1 MKTTDGWN
9 VVRCTVS
16 RWDDAYVYGETAVGS
31 VRLSGDS
38 VTAVRPLLREG
49 MQLNLIGD
57 SSEPQLVVV
66 EPDFL
71 MDVTAIAGCFAQPGM
86 HPLSY
91 TLKRLEPRPNSQAIL
106 LGNFAGAAL
115 DDIIGV
121 VSRNEEGGTRKENSQ
136 EGRGEKYDVTE
147 TLWRSFREQA
157 MQFCACDDFD
167 GQRFIAD
174 ARQQAENLEEV
185 VSELFADYDRRRAL
199 LEPSFVC
206 EALGLQGR
214 VDLMTND
221 LRLLVEQKS
230 GRNHRIEK
238 QAAIVHRTDHF
249 VQLLLYYGILRMNF
263 QQHHDAIDIRLL
275 YSKYPA
281 REGLLRVDY
290 QPRLLRRAIEMRN
303 LLVAWEYHFAREG
316 AEALLPLLPPM
327 DDAERDYFLRMARFV
342 YREQLCSRIQARP
355 GQYAISDLWRMTT
368 DEKLRTGNIYTGL
381 QLLEKQQ
388 SNEDSGYDL
397 LTLGIPEDTTD
408 YVRNFRRGD
417 SVYVYRY
424 DEEPDVRRHILYKG
438 TLQEIRED
446 RLTVRLN
453 DGQQNGD
460 LFTDGTYAI
469 EHGSS
474 DNATSN
480 NLCSIYE
487 LVTASDLRRR
497 QLLLG
502 QRSPEADTSLRLSSS
517 YHPDYDDILLKAK
530 QARDFFLLVGP
541 PGTGKTSM
549 ALRFLVEEELVER
562 GERNV
567 ECGKGL
573 LLTAY
578 TNRAVDEICDMLT
591 TAGIDYL
598 RLGNEASCDPR
609 FVGHLL
615 EQRLGDRPKLAEIE
629 RLIREMPVVVATTS
643 MLQSRPFIFS
653 LKHFSLCI
661 VDEASQLLEPGIV
674 GILTKS
680 IDRFILIGDH
690 KQLPAV
696 VQQQDGG
703 DDAARSL
710 FERLLRQE
718 RQAGRTQFVGVL
730 HKQGR
735 MHPEVAAFTNELF
748 YQDERITP
756 VPLQH
761 QTAPALDYDLPS
773 EDALD
778 DLLKK
783 ERVAFFDTLELKD
796 GKIEELKSDSSAV
809 FIADLLRRIHRF
821 YGERFNPQKTVGV
834 IVPYRIEIG
843 RIRKEIERLGI
854 PELSDISI
862 DTVERYQGSQRDVII
877 YDFAVSDDSQLEF
890 LTATCFE
897 DNGHVIDRKLNV
909 AMTRARKQLLMT
921 GKAAILQRNAIFAA
935 LIERYTKN
943 YL

>member
-1 MKTTDGWN
+1 M
-9 VVRCTVS
+9 
-16 RWDDAYVYGETAVGS
+16 
-31 VRLSGDS
+31 RLSGEA
-38 VTAVRPLLREG
+38 VAAVRPLLWKG
-49 MQLNLIGD
+49 MQLNLVND
-57 SSEPQLVVV
+57 SQIVVV

-71 MDVTAIAGCFAQPGM
+71 MDVTSIAACFAQPGM

-91 TLKRLEPRPNSQAIL
+91 TQKRLEPRANSQAIL

-115 DDIIGV
+115 DDII
-121 VSRNEEGGTRKENSQ
+121 SRQ
-136 EGRGEKYDVTE
+136 PFDVTE

-157 MQFCACDDFD
+157 MQFCACDDFN
-167 GQRFIAD
+167 GECFIND
-174 ARQQAENLEEV
+174 ARQQAANLEEV
-185 VSELFADYDRRRAL
+185 VSELFADYDRHHAL

-214 VDLMTND
+214 VDLMTDD

-263 QQHHDAIDIRLL
+263 QQHHEAIDIRLL

-281 REGLLRVDY
+281 HEGLLRVDY
-290 QPRLLRRAIEMRN
+290 QPQLLARAIQMRN
-303 LLVAWEYHFAREG
+303 LLVAWEFHFAKEG
-316 AEALLPLLPPM
+316 TEALLPLLPPM
-327 DDAERDYFLRMARFV
+327 GDVERDYFLKMTRFV
-342 YREQLCSRIQARP
+342 YREQLCSRIQARL
-355 GQYAISDLWRMTT
+355 GQTAISDLWRMST
-368 DEKLRTGNIYTGL
+368 DEKLHTGNAYTGL

-388 SNEDSGYDL
+388 SDADSGYNL
-397 LTLGIPEDTTD
+397 LTLAIPENTTD

-417 SVYVYRY
+417 AVYVYRY
-424 DEEPDVRRHILYKG
+424 DDMPDVRHHILYKG
-438 TLQEIRED
+438 TLQEIHTD
-446 RLTVRLN
+446 RLVVRLN

-460 LFTDGTYAI
+460 LFTDGTYAV

-474 DNATSN
+474 DNATTG
-480 NLCSIYE
+480 NLRSIYE
-487 LVTASDLRRR
+487 LVTAADDRRR

-502 QRSPEADTSLRLSSS
+502 QRAPEADTSLQLSRS

-549 ALRFLVEEELVER
+549 ALRFLVEENLSP
-562 GERNV
+562 
-567 ECGKGL
+567 KDSL

-591 TAGIDYL
+591 VAGIDYL
-598 RLGNEASCDPR
+598 RLGNETSCDPR
-609 FVGHLL
+609 FVNHLL
-615 EQRLGDRPKLAEIE
+615 EHRLGERPKLAEMQQ
-629 RLIREMPVVVATTS
+629 LIREMPVIVATTS
-643 MLQSRPFIFS
+643 MLQSRPFIFA

-674 GILTKS
+674 GILTKN
-680 IDRFILIGDH
+680 IDRFILIGDY

-696 VQQQDGG
+696 VQQQESGDG
-703 DDAARSL
+703 ARSL

-735 MHPEVAAFTNELF
+735 MHPDVAAFTNEFF
-748 YQDERITP
+748 YRQEQITP
-756 VPLQH
+756 VPLAH
-761 QTAPALDYDLPS
+761 QQAEALDYDLPS
-773 EDALD
+773 EDTLD
-778 DLLKK
+778 DLLKQ
-783 ERVAFFDTLELKD
+783 ERVAFFDSGMSGEYHEAA
-796 GKIEELKSDSSAV
+796 IV
-809 FIADLLRRIHRF
+809 ADLLRRIHRF
-821 YGERFNPQKTVGV
+821 YGDRFDSQKTVGV

-843 RIRKEIERLGI
+843 RIRHEIQRLGI
-854 PELSDISI
+854 PELLDISI

-877 YDFAVSDDSQLEF
+877 YDFAVSDNSQLQF
-890 LTATCFE
+890 ITATCFE

-909 AMTRARKQLLMT
+909 AMTRARKQLLMI
-921 GKAAILQRNAIFAA
+921 GKAQVLQRNEIFAA
-935 LIERYTKN
+935 LIERYIKN
-943 YL
+943 YCTFAGRI

>member
-1 MKTTDGWN
+1 MKATDEWN
-9 VVRCTVS
+9 VERCTVS
-16 RWDDAYVYGETAVGS
+16 RWDDAYVYGETAGGS
-31 VRLSGDS
+31 VRLSGDA

-91 TLKRLEPRPNSQAIL
+91 TLKRLEPRANSQAIL

-115 DDIIGV
+115 DDIISKG
-121 VSRNEEGGTRKENSQ
+121 
-136 EGRGEKYDVTE
+136 GEKYDVTE

-167 GQRFIAD
+167 GQRFIDD

-185 VSELFADYDRRRAL
+185 VSELFADYDRQHAL

-206 EALGLQGR
+206 EVLGLQGR
-214 VDLMTND
+214 IDLMTND

-230 GRNHRIEK
+230 GRNHRIEQ

-263 QQHHDAIDIRLL
+263 QQHHDTIDIRLL

-281 REGLLRVDY
+281 REGLLKVDY

-303 LLVAWEYHFAREG
+303 LLVAWEFHFACEG

-327 DDAERDYFLRMARFV
+327 GDAERDYFLRMARFV

-355 GQYAISDLWRMTT
+355 GQYAISDLWRMPT

-388 SNEDSGYDL
+388 SGQDNGYDL

-438 TLQEIRED
+438 TLQEIHED

-480 NLCSIYE
+480 SLRSIYE
-487 LVTASDLRRR
+487 LVTANDLRRR

-502 QRSPEADTSLRLSSS
+502 QRPPEADTSLRLSRS

-549 ALRFLVEEELVER
+549 ALRFLVEETLSQSLPIGR
-562 GERNV
+562 GRDT
-567 ECGKGL
+567 CKGI

-609 FVGHLL
+609 FVSHLL
-615 EQRLGDRPKLAEIE
+615 EQRLGDRPKLAEMQ

-661 VDEASQLLEPGIV
+661 VDEASQLLEPNIV
-674 GILTKS
+674 GILTKD

-703 DDAARSL
+703 DAARSL

-748 YQDERITP
+748 YQDEQITP

-761 QTAPALDYDLPS
+761 QTATDIGYDLPS

-783 ERVAFFDTLELKD
+783 ERVAFFDSRES
-796 GKIEELKSDSSAV
+796 EYSDDSGCSDDSKTAV
-809 FIADLLRRIHRF
+809 FIADLVRRIHRF
-821 YGERFNPQKTVGV
+821 YGERFDSQKTIGV

-843 RIRKEIERLGI
+843 RIRQEIERLGI
-854 PELSDISI
+854 PELLDISI

-877 YDFAVSDDSQLEF
+877 YDFAVNDDSQLQF

-921 GKAAILQRNAIFAA
+921 GKVNILRHNAIFDA
-935 LIERYTKN
+935 LIARYTKKISN
-943 YL
+943 FASRI

>member
-1 MKTTDGWN
+1 MKTTDEWN
-9 VVRCTVS
+9 VERCTVS

-31 VRLSGDS
+31 VRLSGDA

-91 TLKRLEPRPNSQAIL
+91 TLKRLEPRANSQAIL

-115 DDIIGV
+115 DDII
-121 VSRNEEGGTRKENSQ
+121 SKGGER
-136 EGRGEKYDVTE
+136 YDVTE

-167 GQRFIAD
+167 GQRFIDD

-185 VSELFADYDRRRAL
+185 VSELFADYDRQHAL

-230 GRNHRIEK
+230 GRNHRIEQ

-263 QQHHDAIDIRLL
+263 QQHHDTIDIRLL

-281 REGLLRVDY
+281 REGLLKVDY

-303 LLVAWEYHFAREG
+303 LLVAWEFHFACEG

-327 DDAERDYFLRMARFV
+327 GDAERDYFLRMARFV

-355 GQYAISDLWRMTT
+355 GQYAISDLWRMPT

-388 SNEDSGYDL
+388 SGQDNGYDL

-424 DEEPDVRRHILYKG
+424 DEDPDVRRHILYKG
-438 TLQEIRED
+438 TLQEIHED

-480 NLCSIYE
+480 NLRSIYE
-487 LVTASDLRRR
+487 LVTANDLRRR

-502 QRSPEADTSLRLSSS
+502 QRPPEADTSLRLSRS

-549 ALRFLVEEELVER
+549 ALRFLVEETLSQPLPVGR
-562 GERNV
+562 DSCMGI
-567 ECGKGL
+567 

-615 EQRLGDRPKLAEIE
+615 EQRLGDRPKLAEMQ

-661 VDEASQLLEPGIV
+661 VDEASQLLEPNIV
-674 GILTKS
+674 GILTKD

-703 DDAARSL
+703 DAARSL

-748 YQDERITP
+748 YQDEQISP

-761 QTAPALDYDLPS
+761 QTATDIGYDLPS

-783 ERVAFFDTLELKD
+783 ERVAFFDSRES
-796 GKIEELKSDSSAV
+796 GYSDDSGCSDDSRTAV
-809 FIADLLRRIHRF
+809 FIADLVRRIHRF
-821 YGERFNPQKTVGV
+821 YGERFDSQKTIGV

-843 RIRKEIERLGI
+843 RIRQEVERLGI
-854 PELSDISI
+854 PELLDISI

-877 YDFAVSDDSQLEF
+877 YDFAVNDDSQLQF

-897 DNGHVIDRKLNV
+897 DNGRVIDRKLNV

-921 GKAAILQRNAIFAA
+921 GKVNILRHNAIFDA
-935 LIERYTKN
+935 LIARYTKN
-943 YL
+943 FSNFASRI

>member
-1 MKTTDGWN
+1 VKANNTWT
-9 VVRCTVS
+9 VQRCTVS
-16 RWDDAYVYGETAVGS
+16 HWDDTYVYGETAEGS
-31 VRLSGDS
+31 VCLSGEA
-38 VTAVRPLLREG
+38 VAAVRPLLWKG
-49 MQLNLIGD
+49 MQLNLVND
-57 SSEPQLVVV
+57 SQIVVV

-71 MDVTAIAGCFAQPGM
+71 MDVTSIAACFAQPGM

-91 TLKRLEPRPNSQAIL
+91 TLKRLEPRANSQAIL

-115 DDIIGV
+115 DDII
-121 VSRNEEGGTRKENSQ
+121 SRQ
-136 EGRGEKYDVTE
+136 PFDVTE

-157 MQFCACDDFD
+157 MQFCACDDFN
-167 GQRFIAD
+167 GECFIND
-174 ARQQAENLEEV
+174 ARQQAANLEEV
-185 VSELFADYDRRRAL
+185 VSELFADYDRHHAL

-214 VDLMTND
+214 VDLMTDD

-263 QQHHDAIDIRLL
+263 QQHHEAIDIRLL

-290 QPRLLRRAIEMRN
+290 QPQLLARAIQMRN
-303 LLVAWEYHFAREG
+303 LLVAWEFHFAKEG
-316 AEALLPLLPPM
+316 TEALLPLLPPM
-327 DDAERDYFLRMARFV
+327 GDVERDYFLKMTRFV
-342 YREQLCSRIQARP
+342 YREQLCSRIQARL
-355 GQYAISDLWRMTT
+355 GQTAISDLWRMST
-368 DEKLRTGNIYTGL
+368 DEKLHTGNAYTGL

-388 SNEDSGYDL
+388 SDADSGYNL
-397 LTLGIPEDTTD
+397 LTLAIPENTTD

-417 SVYVYRY
+417 AVYVYRY
-424 DEEPDVRRHILYKG
+424 DDMPDVRHHILYKG
-438 TLQEIRED
+438 TLQEIHTD
-446 RLTVRLN
+446 RLVVRLN

-460 LFTDGTYAI
+460 LFTDGTYAV

-474 DNATSN
+474 DNATTG
-480 NLCSIYE
+480 NLRSIYE
-487 LVTASDLRRR
+487 LVTAADDRRR

-502 QRSPEADTSLRLSSS
+502 QRAPEADTSLQLSRS

-549 ALRFLVEEELVER
+549 ALRFLVEENLSP
-562 GERNV
+562 
-567 ECGKGL
+567 KDSL

-591 TAGIDYL
+591 VAGIDYL
-598 RLGNEASCDPR
+598 RLGNETSCDPR
-609 FVGHLL
+609 FVNHLL
-615 EQRLGDRPKLAEIE
+615 EHRLGERPKLAEMQQ
-629 RLIREMPVVVATTS
+629 LIREMPVIVATTS
-643 MLQSRPFIFS
+643 MLQSRPFIFA

-674 GILTKS
+674 GILTKN
-680 IDRFILIGDH
+680 IDRFILIGDY

-696 VQQQDGG
+696 VQQQESGDG
-703 DDAARSL
+703 ARSL

-735 MHPEVAAFTNELF
+735 MHPDVAAFTNEFF
-748 YQDERITP
+748 YRQEQITP
-756 VPLQH
+756 VPLAH
-761 QTAPALDYDLPS
+761 QQAEALDYDLPS
-773 EDALD
+773 EDTLD
-778 DLLKK
+778 DLLKQ
-783 ERVAFFDTLELKD
+783 ERVAFFDSGMSGEYHEAA
-796 GKIEELKSDSSAV
+796 IV
-809 FIADLLRRIHRF
+809 ADLLRRIHRF
-821 YGERFNPQKTVGV
+821 YGDRFDSQKTVGV

-843 RIRKEIERLGI
+843 RIRHEIQRLGI
-854 PELSDISI
+854 PELLDISI

-877 YDFAVSDDSQLEF
+877 YDFAVSDNSQLQF
-890 LTATCFE
+890 ITATCFE
-897 DNGHVIDRKLNV
+897 DNGCVIDRKLNV
-909 AMTRARKQLLMT
+909 AMTRARKQLLMI
-921 GKAAILQRNAIFAA
+921 GKAQVLQRNEIFAA
-935 LIERYTKN
+935 LIERYIKN
-943 YL
+943 YCTFAGRI